1 MRAAWDQAE
10 LDLAALL
17 DSPQLDHAAA
27 LEHPAPEPE
36 EGRPEAHL
44 EGPEPV
50 AVPDEHEWRPP
61 DHDEPPVTV

>member
-1 MRAAWDQAE
+1 MQEVEIWIHSDTAVQRDQ
-10 LDLAALL
+10 
-17 DSPQLDHAAA
+17 

-61 DHDEPPVTV
+61 DHDEPSVDVR